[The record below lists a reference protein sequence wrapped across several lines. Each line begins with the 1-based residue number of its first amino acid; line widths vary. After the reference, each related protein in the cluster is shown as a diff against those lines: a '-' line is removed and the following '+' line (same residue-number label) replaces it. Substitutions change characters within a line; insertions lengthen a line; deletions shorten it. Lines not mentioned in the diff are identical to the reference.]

1 MDVKLS
7 LTGAKEIDAVL
18 KGLPSQFTHKI
29 LQAAHTEAAKPFLY
43 RAHLLAPVGRTGGLA
58 ESIGVVKTPFAKAGV
73 IGEIMGGP
81 RRGRFKG
88 HAAHLQEF
96 GTKDRRT
103 KKRHWKFGYE
113 RGRVKP
119 HPFITPAFESTKG
132 EIEKNISNALEIKT
146 KQFIKRFLKK
156 YG

>member
-7 LTGAKEIDAVL
+7 LTGAKEIDNAL
-18 KGLPSQFTHKI
+18 RGLPSQFSHKI
-29 LQAAHTEAAKPFLY
+29 LQAAHAEAAKPFLI

-58 ESIGVVKTPFAKAGV
+58 ESIGVVRTPFAKSNV
-73 IGEIMGGP
+73 IGEVTAGP

-88 HAAHLQEF
+88 HAAHLIEF
-96 GTKDRRT
+96 GTRDRRT
-103 KKRHWKFGYE
+103 KKKHWKFGYE

-119 HPFITPAFESTKG
+119 KPFIAPAFESTKG
-132 EIEKNISNALEIKT
+132 EVEKGISNALAIRT
-146 KQFIKRFLKK
+146 NQYIKRFIKK